1 MPRFKNAIIDLPP
14 TTPQNT
20 RSWGSI
26 KVGILMDL
34 RDEAQEQNRLM
45 KAAIR
50 LLDRMDRRM
59 AKHMPLT
66 QRRSK

>member
-1 MPRFKNAIIDLPP
+1 MRHKNAVIDLPGVNAD
-14 TTPQNT
+14 NT
-20 RSWGSI
+20 RSWESI
-26 KVGILMDL
+26 YTGILMDL

-45 KAAIR
+45 KAAIQ

-66 QRRSK
+66 QRRPK

>member
-1 MPRFKNAIIDLPP
+1 MSRFKNATIELPP
-14 TTPQNT
+14 VSSQNT
-20 RSWGSI
+20 RDWGSI
-26 KVGILMDL
+26 KVGMLMDL

-66 QRRSK
+66 HRSRK

>member
-1 MPRFKNAIIDLPP
+1 MRHKNINWDLPAGVNNVH
-14 TTPQNT
+14 QHVN
-20 RSWGSI
+20 I
-26 KVGILMDL
+26 DHALLMDL

-66 QRRSK
+66 QRGSK